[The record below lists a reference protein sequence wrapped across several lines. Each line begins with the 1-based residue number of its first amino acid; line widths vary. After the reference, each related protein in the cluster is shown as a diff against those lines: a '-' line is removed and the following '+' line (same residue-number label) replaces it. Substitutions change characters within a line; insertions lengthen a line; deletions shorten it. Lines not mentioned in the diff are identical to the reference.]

1 MKFFRVPESIAKLLG
16 TNRAHSPK
24 VLLPF
29 SVFYLALEGLGAIV
43 GPPTSSYDFPLL
55 SILWQIGIW
64 SVVLP
69 FGYLVHRNPTQ
80 KYLALKNLAIWFLA
94 SLCSVIMSADAVFLI
109 THEPIPEDLSAS
121 YLRVA
126 ASGFVNLAAYLMII
140 SAVFDYREIAS
151 VLRRELGRLEVVRET
166 IASNLAALKASYLEE
181 VQGKIAPVL
190 DEIQASLQQA
200 DPDAVMGQ
208 ARSAIND
215 LVLPMSAT
223 IANGALPEAMRALP
237 DLPSDRLRV
246 RLRQIFDVK
255 VDLRDSFM
263 PLVVTVI
270 FIASFLSAYTYFYKD
285 QGLAA
290 AAVALAEILAGHF
303 LLSLL
308 FRRRQLSIF
317 PSVAIIFVA
326 ASLTAVFT
334 MFSIN
339 FVVQNTDSEASAF
352 LAFGNWLLVFLA
364 AFLQMLN
371 SLTGSYLQKLSAVQN
386 DFARTLQNRDFEIR
400 QLKNRLTTA
409 IHNDVQGKLRAV
421 LLRVRKGGLSPE
433 NLVLLEADLAHL
445 RTALAEIDSKQESDF
460 YARYRAL
467 QEFWS
472 GVCQIKLRDDLDV
485 AELLEIDEQVSAKT
499 FELVSEAVANAV
511 KHAEAE
517 LIEVHLSIDSK
528 QLVISVAN
536 SLDKGLVSNPSSGVG
551 SRLFGELSD
560 GWKVRQ
566 DDSRYEVTILLNLV

>member
-1 MKFFRVPESIAKLLG
+1 MLG

-69 FGYLVHRNPTQ
+69 FGYLVHRKPTQ

-94 SLCSVIMSADAVFLI
+94 SLCGVILSADAVFLI

-166 IASNLAALKASYLEE
+166 IANNLAALKASYLEE

-215 LVLPMSAT
+215 VVLPMSAN
-223 IANGALPEAMRALP
+223 IANGALPQAMRELP

-246 RLRQIFDVK
+246 RLRRIFDVK

-263 PLVVTVI
+263 PLVVSVI
-270 FIASFLSAYTYFYKD
+270 FLASFLSAYIYFYKT
-285 QGLAA
+285 QGFTAA
-290 AAVALAEILAGHF
+290 MVSLAEILAGHF
-303 LLSLL
+303 LLSLF
-308 FRRRQLSIF
+308 FRRKQFSILPTF
-317 PSVAIIFVA
+317 AFILIA
-326 ASLTAVFT
+326 ASAIAFVT
-334 MFSIN
+334 MISIN
-339 FVVQNTDSEASAF
+339 FVVQNIDAEASAF

-364 AFLQMLN
+364 AFLQTLF
-371 SLTGSYLQKLSAVQN
+371 SLTASYLQKLSAVQA
-386 DFARTLQNRDFEIR
+386 DFANTLQNRDFEIR
-400 QLKNRLTTA
+400 QLQGRITTA

-421 LLRVRKGGLSPE
+421 LLRVRTGGLSSE
-433 NLVLLEADLAHL
+433 NLDALEADLAHL
-445 RTALAEIDSKQESDF
+445 RSALVEIDSRQETDF
-460 YARYRAL
+460 YSQFRAL
-467 QEFWS
+467 QDFWA
-472 GVCQIKLRDDLDV
+472 GVCQIKLTDDLDA
-485 AELLEIDEQVSAKT
+485 AEQLENNEQLSAKT
-499 FELVSEAVANAV
+499 FDLVSEAVANAV

-517 LIEVHLSIDSK
+517 LVEVQLSIVAN

-536 SLDKGLVSNPSSGVG
+536 SLENGLVIHPSSGVG
-551 SRLFGELSD
+551 SRVFGELSD

-566 DDSRYEVTILLNLV
+566 DESRYEVTILLNLA